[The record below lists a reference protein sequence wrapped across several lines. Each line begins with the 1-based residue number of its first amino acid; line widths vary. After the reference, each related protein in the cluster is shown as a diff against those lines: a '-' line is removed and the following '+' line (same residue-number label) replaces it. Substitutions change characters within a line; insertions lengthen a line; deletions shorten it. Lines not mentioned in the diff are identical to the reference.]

1 MAFGLCLGGVG
12 VGKCGNT
19 SSKQAIN
26 IANTVVAEAYYSSA
40 FTCDAEVD
48 AGNETIVHGEC
59 SCGEL
64 GIGNAVDCEN
74 AKATAAR
81 LQLEACKAASANANT
96 TPEQLACLCQVSDAG
111 CAYDITQESSFT
123 NKVSCK
129 NIQDVKANIDNK
141 FVNEM
146 IQKMKQSMSDIG
158 GLFDSNDQ
166 SVVSSLA
173 SNIKENISQEMV
185 TDIASKVTA
194 TNRIVVGCGAQLSH
208 VSQATKFTNVLDGLN
223 KSSAIQ
229 SAINDLSNHIE
240 STIERKDSGVL
251 GWLTSVGGIITMIVI
266 GLAIILG
273 LYLLF
278 KFKPWDK
285 NKRK

>member
-48 AGNETIVHGEC
+48 AGNELIVHGEC
-59 SCGEL
+59 GCDEL
-64 GIGNAVDCEN
+64 GLGNNIDCN
-74 AKATAAR
+74 ARKAEYERNKVEMCKIVSTIPNYPP
-81 LQLEACKAASANANT
+81 EKIACI
-96 TPEQLACLCQVSDAG
+96 CQVSDAG
-111 CAYDITQESSFT
+111 CVDGIDQQSSFT

-129 NIQDVKANIDNK
+129 NLQDVKANIDNK

-194 TNRIVVGCGAQLSH
+194 TNTIVAGCGSQLSN